1 MHSTASFN
9 ELKLESSQIVSLH
22 ITTASTKDSTTAS
35 TTARTIAST
44 IENTI
49 ASTTASTIAST
60 TASTIAAT
68 KTFTPTSTSPC
79 TSLTSTSTG
88 ESTIP
93 LAHLRCFSCLRH
105 LGGTDQSSY
114 AQQRQYTFGGFLKEI
129 ST

>member
-44 IENTI
+44 IEN
-49 ASTTASTIAST
+49 TIAST

>member
-49 ASTTASTIAST
+49 ASTTARTIAST
-60 TASTIAAT
+60 TAAT

>member
-35 TTARTIAST
+35 T
-44 IENTI
+44 
-49 ASTTASTIAST
+49 
-60 TASTIAAT
+60 IAAT

-79 TSLTSTSTG
+79 TSLASTSTS
-88 ESTIP
+88 ESAIP
-93 LAHLRCFSCLRH
+93 LTILRCFCRLRH
-105 LGGTDQSSY
+105 LGGTNQRSH
-114 AQQRQYTFGGFLKEI
+114 AQQGQYTLGGLLEEL

>member
-22 ITTASTKDSTTAS
+22 ITTASTKD
-35 TTARTIAST
+35 
-44 IENTI
+44 
-49 ASTTASTIAST
+49 ST